1 MKVYDKVQQIS
12 QRQENEKQVTLPMK
26 VIAHK
31 FNRIFKTVKNL
42 NWEKKQLNNVKFN
55 W

>member
-31 FNRIFKTVKNL
+31 FNRIFKTVKKL
-42 NWEKKQLNNVKFN
+42 VKKTIKKCQV
-55 W
+55 